1 MQWPATATWPWK
13 GAVRSNR
20 PGEPALEQDGA
31 GPSRCGLRM
40 QSRQRTFCCSG
51 ALWLWVDPAALTGGD
66 SKVLWV
72 LRGHPSWLLSP
83 LVGEAVRHLQ
93 WSKLPSAV
101 FACLVT
107 RDASS
112 LCHSP

>member
-1 MQWPATATWPWK
+1 MWAED
-13 GAVRSNR
+13 AVQAAHLLLLRGLVAVGGS
-20 PGEPALEQDGA
+20 
-31 GPSRCGLRM
+31 CG
-40 QSRQRTFCCSG
+40 
-51 ALWLWVDPAALTGGD
+51 TGGD

>member
-1 MQWPATATWPWK
+1 MWAETAVQ
-13 GAVRSNR
+13 AVHLLLLR
-20 PGEPALEQDGA
+20 
-31 GPSRCGLRM
+31 GLVVVGG
-40 QSRQRTFCCSG
+40 SYCI
-51 ALWLWVDPAALTGGD
+51 GGD
-66 SKVLWV
+66 SEVLLGAPW
-72 LRGHPSWLLSP
+72 HPSRLLSP
-83 LVGEAVRHLQ
+83 PVGEAVRHLQ

>member
-1 MQWPATATWPWK
+1 MWAEDAIQ
-13 GAVRSNR
+13 AVYLLLLR
-20 PGEPALEQDGA
+20 
-31 GPSRCGLRM
+31 GPVVVVG
-40 QSRQRTFCCSG
+40 
-51 ALWLWVDPAALTGGD
+51 PAALVET
-66 SKVLWV
+66 VRCFWV
-72 LRGHPSWLLSP
+72 LCGHPSWLLSS
-83 LVGEAVRHLQ
+83 LVYEAVRHLQ